1 MSIAP
6 GNSQELDRLADA
18 CRRIVADNP
27 SSAVM
32 ANPYVHLLSA
42 HPNSLARYA
51 DFFARRPPARR
62 RLYNW
67 LARQALRLRAATGPQ
82 QLFGGDALPPSADVL
97 MVSHLL
103 NPEQIPK
110 PEDLYFGDL
119 PQQLR
124 ANGLRCVIALIDHT
138 RQRGR
143 SGPAWRK
150 GAIPRV
156 LLNYTVGLAEE
167 WRNGRALAVAGRAL
181 RRSAARQPDSYMA
194 RLLCHTAAEAGSS
207 SSLTAMRIGA
217 QIGEL
222 VRRLQP
228 KAIVTTFEGHGWERL
243 AFQAARRAKPDIVC
257 IGYHHTVLFPV
268 ARAMS
273 ERCGHG
279 FDPDFILTA
288 GEITRDWLRAQPQL
302 RGVAV
307 DALGSARSPA
317 LIAETPSSGTACL
330 VIPEGLVSESVFL
343 FRLAAEAA
351 RLSPRTTFRVRLHPV
366 VAREEVLRAAPD
378 LKALPGNVV
387 WSVNPLDAD
396 LADSRFAL
404 YRGSSAV
411 ITAVLRGL
419 RPIYCVLSPSEVSID
434 PLGALET
441 WRARVSSAQELR
453 DVFAADASLSEADR
467 QSRYEQARRFCQR
480 YFMPFDVGALTSRI
494 AATPNA
500 LSARSPVQSEEL
512 CIITPT
518 KSRHRQLTCL
528 LTTLAA
534 QTRRVG
540 QIIIADGGRDAQT
553 VVAPFADRLPVRW
566 LDCPQPGQIIQRN
579 LALQQVAPQIKVI
592 IYLDD
597 DIQLAPGA
605 IEVLLDFW
613 NTRPVTPAGVSFNIT
628 NMPPQPDNPV
638 RHFFCMQTEPRG
650 KVLASGYNTPVTRLT
665 NDIESQWLIGGATAW
680 RKDILLSH
688 VNEGIASRW
697 AITED
702 LMFSYALWKRGERLF
717 ACARAR
723 VQHIDET
730 PVETFKAGIF
740 RGYNAT
746 VWRYLFVTR
755 HPELSPWLFLWMMTG
770 QSLARLGSAATGRFW
785 QLGYVLGNAK
795 GMGQCLRALLFGY
808 DIRRGLQ

>member
-1 MSIAP
+1 MSSAP
-6 GNSQELDRLADA
+6 GNSQDLERLADA

-27 SSAVM
+27 SVAVM
-32 ANPYVHLLSA
+32 ANPYLHLLSA

-51 DFFARRPPARR
+51 DFFARRRPVRR

-67 LARQALRLRAATGPQ
+67 LARQALRLRAAMGPQ
-82 QLFGGDALPPSADVL
+82 EPFGGDALPPSADVL

-103 NPEQIPK
+103 NGAQIAK
-110 PEDLYFGDL
+110 AEDLYFGDL
-119 PQQLR
+119 PQQLG
-124 ANGLRCVIALIDHT
+124 AKGLRSVIALIDHT
-138 RQRGR
+138 RRRGR
-143 SGPAWRK
+143 NGPTWHE
-150 GAIPRV
+150 GAVPRV

-167 WRNGRALAVAGRAL
+167 WRNGRLLAAAGHAL
-181 RRSAARQPDSYMA
+181 RRSAARQSDSYMA
-194 RLLCHTAAEAGSS
+194 RLLRHTAAEAGSS

-222 VRRLQP
+222 VSRLQP

-243 AFQAARRAKPDIVC
+243 AYEAARRAKPDIVC
-257 IGYHHTVLFPV
+257 IGYHHTVLFPL

-273 ERCGHG
+273 ERYGHG
-279 FDPDFILTA
+279 FDPDCILTA

-302 RGVAV
+302 QGIAV
-307 DALGSARSPA
+307 DVLGSARSPA
-317 LIAETPSSGTACL
+317 NIAAAPSSGAACL

-351 RLSPRTTFRVRLHPV
+351 RLSPRTIFRLRLHPV
-366 VAREEVLRAAPD
+366 VGREEVLRAAPD
-378 LKALPGNVV
+378 LKSLPGNVV
-387 WSVNPLDAD
+387 WSNASLDAD
-396 LADSRFAL
+396 LADSRVAL

-419 RPIYCVLSPSEVSID
+419 RPIYASTSPSEVSID

-441 WRARVSSAQELR
+441 WRERVSSAKELGQAL
-453 DVFAADASLSEADR
+453 AADAALGEADR
-467 QSRYEQARRFCQR
+467 QSRYEHARRFCQR
-480 YFMPFDVGALTSRI
+480 YFMPFDVTALASRV
-494 AATPNA
+494 AATPNEA
-500 LSARSPVQSEEL
+500 SARSPVRSEEL

-534 QTRRVG
+534 QTQRVG
-540 QIIIADGGRDAQT
+540 QIIIADGGRDARA
-553 VVAPFADRLPVRW
+553 VVEPFADRLSVRW

-579 LALQQVAPQIKVI
+579 LALQQVAPEIRVI

-597 DIQLAPGA
+597 DIQLAPDA

-613 NTRPVTPAGVSFNIT
+613 NSRLLTPAGVSFNIT

-665 NDIESQWLIGGATAW
+665 EDVESQWLIGGATAW
-680 RKDILLSH
+680 RKDILMAH

-717 ACARAR
+717 ACADAR
-723 VQHIDET
+723 VQHIDDT
-730 PVETFKAGIF
+730 PVETFKAGMF

-785 QLGYVLGNAK
+785 QLGYVLGNAR
-795 GMGQCLRALLFGY
+795 GMSQCLRALLFGY
-808 DIRRGLQ
+808 DIRRGLK